1 VNRPSS
7 NGNASGPIDAVAA
20 GSGSTVGRARA
31 ADRRSGRPGP
41 TLAAEDGA
49 ASVQVALVVVPAL
62 FAVLILALQFTF
74 AWMASA
80 AVQTAAENAAD
91 AASARNATEADA
103 LAAANRVLDHAGY
116 ATMTGTEVSI
126 GAETVRVELRARA
139 YQFLPVA
146 WEVTGVAESPVED
159 FRSSEERR

>member
-1 VNRPSS
+1 MTPTADQDR
-7 NGNASGPIDAVAA
+7 GA
-20 GSGSTVGRARA
+20 G
-31 ADRRSGRPGP
+31 RRTGER
-41 TLAAEDGA
+41 GA

-103 LAAANRVLDHAGY
+103 MAAASRVLDNAGY
-116 ATMTGTEVSI
+116 ATVTGTDISI
-126 GAETVRVELRARA
+126 GAESVRVELRARA

-146 WEVTGVAESPVED
+146 WEVVGVAEAPVED

>member
-1 VNRPSS
+1 M
-7 NGNASGPIDAVAA
+7 
-20 GSGSTVGRARA
+20 
-31 ADRRSGRPGP
+31 
-41 TLAAEDGA
+41 
-49 ASVQVALVVVPAL
+49 VVPAL
-62 FAVLILALQFTF
+62 FTVLILALQFTF

-91 AASARNATEADA
+91 AASARDASEGDA
-103 LAAANRVLDHAGY
+103 LAAANRVLDSAGY
-116 ATMTGTEVSI
+116 ATVTGTDVAI

-146 WEVTGVAESPVED
+146 WEVVGVAEAPIED

>member
-1 VNRPSS
+1 MTEATDEAGRGHRATARVI
-7 NGNASGPIDAVAA
+7 GAFCGAA
-20 GSGSTVGRARA
+20 
-31 ADRRSGRPGP
+31 RRER
-41 TLAAEDGA
+41 GA
-49 ASVQVALVVVPAL
+49 ASIQAALVVVPAL
-62 FAVLILALQFTF
+62 FAVLVLALQFTF

-103 LAAANRVLDHAGY
+103 MAAAERVLSSAGY
-116 ATMTGTEVSI
+116 ATVTGSDIAI
-126 GAETVRVELRARA
+126 GSESVRVELRARA

-146 WEVTGVAESPVED
+146 WEVVGVAESPVED

>member
-1 VNRPSS
+1 MTTTTSTVA
-7 NGNASGPIDAVAA
+7 GASAGPL
-20 GSGSTVGRARA
+20 VGRALRPP
-31 ADRRSGRPGP
+31 RSGPGAGWRCP
-41 TLAAEDGA
+41 AGVDERGA

-62 FAVLILALQFTF
+62 FTVLILALQFTF

-91 AASARNATEADA
+91 AASARDANESDA
-103 LAAANRVLDHAGY
+103 LAAANRVLDNAGY
-116 ATMTGTEVSI
+116 ATVTGTDVAI

-146 WEVTGVAESPVED
+146 WEVVGVAEAPVED